1 MGQNRAYDRSFFVI
15 GGSVRTTGG
24 SNQLSNG
31 QLAVVDLFASGDNG
45 AAVLSSFLGTPKDKK
60 KLAIQV
66 GSPAIEATR
75 SFSDKVNS
83 TTPFSLN
90 EIKKLR
96 VSAPERTK
104 QIMDEVIL
112 GYNGFDDATAFD
124 FKIGQAYLNI
134 SLELRNGAI
143 QYRGGATD
151 TELVHVQVEIPACDV
166 FNNCED
172 CDECANVDCQAITL
186 EAIERLKNHQISGGM
201 LVSEF
206 VDITPV
212 FGNCEDPA
220 TAALIPYNYYTLDVC
235 DTGDAEALALVAAQY
250 NVPVIRINRTGSTS
264 TYQMLLAASAGYP
277 NDYTQ
282 GIASI
287 IKGCETCP
295 AGYSL
300 VEGGYLYA
308 ITIEDNGTD
317 LTAAITAALANAKL
331 VAGTMQRGEGS
342 NAGVGFYT
350 AVYSSPIT
358 SSEIASFVG
367 TSTNARNT
375 ATVDLVGDVHDVCE
389 NSAVTY
395 AEWALG
401 DTCNAITETYSIVL
415 PDNECGES
423 RLEELQGAYAGLT
436 IAIADSLT
444 NSVVSVQLTGA
455 NGEANL
461 TIGGVVYPVVFQFT
475 LEETAGVFVSTFGA
489 ILEGLGYILTASGAF
504 INISGTNAAVEGI
517 TIENDSNGDLD
528 GIVGEP
534 TPAEDRKNCFTRY
547 TTTVVSNLVC
557 EACSPVFLDYYR
569 TTAPNTF
576 ATHMWTKDANVGSNP
591 SGNCL
596 CGIKIKGK
604 PFILSGDEALRDIVS
619 FTESGT
625 EVQISGGYP
634 SEIREGIGH
643 IPKGTYATT
652 WISRYT
658 PRTHLYGNLREI
670 EKEGVAYFRGT
681 NYQSNYLSRL
691 ILNETAAVQNNI
703 AQAVVYYLE
712 IDHNTHSNGFAGRHE
727 QSTSYNIYVEYGK
740 HQEVENL
747 LNALATSAGVPGV
760 HA

>member
-45 AAVLSSFLGTPKDKK
+45 AAVLSSFLGIPKDKK

-83 TTPFSLN
+83 TTPFSLS

-124 FKIGQAYLNI
+124 FKTGQAYLNI

-166 FNNCED
+166 YNNCED
-172 CDECANVDCQAITL
+172 CDECANVDCQTITL

-220 TAALIPYNYYTLDVC
+220 TATLIPYNYYTLDVC

-250 NVPVIRINRTGSTS
+250 DVPVIRINRTGSTS
-264 TYQMLLAASAGYP
+264 TYQILTVGSLGAP

-287 IKGCETCP
+287 IKGCESCP
-295 AGYSL
+295 EGYSL

-308 ITIEDNGTD
+308 ITIEDDGTD
-317 LTAAITAALANAKL
+317 RTAVITAALANAKL
-331 VAGTMQRGEGS
+331 VPGTMQRGQGS

-358 SSEIASFVG
+358 SAEIASFVG
-367 TSTNARNT
+367 TSTNSRNT

-389 NSAVTY
+389 NSAVTE
-395 AEWALG
+395 AEWVLG

-436 IAIADSLT
+436 IAIANSLT
-444 NSVVSVQLTGA
+444 LQSIDLTLTGDS
-455 NGEANL
+455 GEATI
-461 TIGGVVYPVVFQFT
+461 TIGGVAYNVAFDTSLTVTADEFVAEHGAALLALGFT
-475 LEETAGVFVSTFGA
+475 VTAEDGVITIVGLNAQVAAIEIENLSGALDGTFGA
-489 ILEGLGYILTASGAF
+489 
-504 INISGTNAAVEGI
+504 VQP
-517 TIENDSNGDLD
+517 
-528 GIVGEP
+528 V
-534 TPAEDRKNCFTRY
+534 EDRKNCFTRY

-740 HQEVENL
+740 HQDVENL
-747 LNALATSAGVPGV
+747 LNALATNAGVPGV